1 MKIISDDFM
10 ISAVSKEQ
18 YPHGVLPEIAFVG
31 RSNVGKSSLIN
42 SMLNRKKL
50 VKTSST
56 PGKTQMIN
64 FFEINHTFVCA
75 DLPGYGFAKVPK
87 AVQKKWQS
95 LVEQYLMHREN
106 LRTVIFIVDIRR
118 KPTDLD
124 LHMQEWL
131 EQYEIDYILVAT
143 KADKLSQAEQSKQLK
158 QIRQAFLKDGKQE
171 MLAYSSK
178 NQRGRK
184 ELWKLLQ
191 KRIDDY
197 TIPLPKENG
206 ANLIQ
211 TGQDDPDEVPPPN
224 VTLDGEPPQEN

>member
-1 MKIISDDFM
+1 MKIISAEFM
-10 ISAVSKEQ
+10 ISAVSDQQ
-18 YPHGVLPEIAFVG
+18 YPRGVLSEIAFVG

-42 SMLNRKKL
+42 SLLNRKKL

-64 FFEINHTFVCA
+64 FFDINHEFVFA
-75 DLPGYGFAKVPK
+75 DLPGYGFAKVPR

-95 LVEQYLMHREN
+95 LVEQYLTKREN
-106 LRTVIFIVDIRR
+106 LRTVVLIVDIRR

-131 EQYEIDYILVAT
+131 EEYEVDYILVAT

-158 QIRQAFLKDGKQE
+158 KIRQAFLKDTGQE
-171 MLAYSSK
+171 MVAYSCK

-191 KRIDDY
+191 KRIE
-197 TIPLPKENG
+197 EN
-206 ANLIQ
+206 
-211 TGQDDPDEVPPPN
+211 
-224 VTLDGEPPQEN
+224 

>member
-1 MKIISDDFM
+1 MKIISAEFM
-10 ISAVSKEQ
+10 ISAVSDAQ
-18 YPHGVLPEIAFVG
+18 YPRGDLPEIAFVG

-50 VKTSST
+50 VKTSAT

-64 FFEINHTFVCA
+64 FFDVNHEFVCA

-87 AVQKKWQS
+87 AVQKKWQA
-95 LVEQYLMHREN
+95 LVEQYLTSREN
-106 LRTVIFIVDIRR
+106 LRTVILIVDIRR

-131 EQYEIDYILVAT
+131 EQYEVDYILVAT

-158 QIRQAFLKDGKQE
+158 QIRQAFLKDASQE
-171 MLAYSSK
+171 LIAYSSK

-191 KRIDDY
+191 KRIED
-197 TIPLPKENG
+197 N
-206 ANLIQ
+206 
-211 TGQDDPDEVPPPN
+211 
-224 VTLDGEPPQEN
+224 

>member
-1 MKIISDDFM
+1 MKIISAEFM
-10 ISAVSKEQ
+10 ISAVSDQQ
-18 YPHGVLPEIAFVG
+18 YPRGVLSEIAFVG

-42 SMLNRKKL
+42 SLLNRKKL

-64 FFEINHTFVCA
+64 FFDINHEFVFA
-75 DLPGYGFAKVPK
+75 DLPGYGFAKVPR

-95 LVEQYLMHREN
+95 LVEQYLTKREN
-106 LRTVIFIVDIRR
+106 LRTVVLIVDIRR

-131 EQYEIDYILVAT
+131 EEYEVDTILVAT

-158 QIRQAFLKDGKQE
+158 KIRQAFLKDTGQE
-171 MLAYSSK
+171 MVAYSCK

-191 KRIDDY
+191 KRIE
-197 TIPLPKENG
+197 EN
-206 ANLIQ
+206 
-211 TGQDDPDEVPPPN
+211 
-224 VTLDGEPPQEN
+224 

>member
-1 MKIISDDFM
+1 MKIISAEFM
-10 ISAVSKEQ
+10 ISAVSDKQ
-18 YPHGVLPEIAFVG
+18 YPQGALPEIAFVG

-42 SMLNRKKL
+42 SLLNRKKL
-50 VKTSST
+50 VKTSAT

-64 FFEINHTFVCA
+64 FFDINHELVFA

-87 AVQKKWQS
+87 AVQKKWQA
-95 LVEQYLMHREN
+95 LVEQYLTNREN
-106 LRTVIFIVDIRR
+106 LRAVILIIDIRR

-131 EQYEIDYILVAT
+131 EQSKVDYILVAT

-158 QIRQAFLKDGKQE
+158 QIRQAFLKDADQQ
-171 MLAYSSK
+171 LVAYSSK

-191 KRIDDY
+191 KQIE
-197 TIPLPKENG
+197 KN
-206 ANLIQ
+206 
-211 TGQDDPDEVPPPN
+211 
-224 VTLDGEPPQEN
+224 

>member
-1 MKIISDDFM
+1 MKIISADFI
-10 ISAVSKEQ
+10 ISAVSDEQ
-18 YPHGVLPEIAFVG
+18 YPRGGLPEIAFVG

-64 FFEINHTFVCA
+64 FFDVNHEFVCA

-87 AVQKKWQS
+87 SVQKKWQN
-95 LVEQYLMHREN
+95 LVEQYLTGREN

-131 EQYEIDYILVAT
+131 EQHEVDYILVAT

-158 QIRQAFLKDGKQE
+158 QIRQAFLKDAKQE
-171 MLAYSSK
+171 IVAYSSK

-191 KRIDDY
+191 KRIA
-197 TIPLPKENG
+197 E
-206 ANLIQ
+206 
-211 TGQDDPDEVPPPN
+211 
-224 VTLDGEPPQEN
+224 

>member
-1 MKIISDDFM
+1 MKIISADFM

-18 YPHGVLPEIAFVG
+18 YPRGVLPEIAFVG

-64 FFEINHTFVCA
+64 FFDINHTFVCA

-87 AVQKKWQS
+87 AVQKKWQG
-95 LVEQYLMHREN
+95 LVEQYLTSREN
-106 LRTVIFIVDIRR
+106 LLTVIFIVDIRR

-191 KRIDDY
+191 KRIEGH
-197 TIPLPKENG
+197 TIPRPKENG

-211 TGQDDPDEVPPPN
+211 PGQDDPD
-224 VTLDGEPPQEN
+224 GAPPQEI

>member
-1 MKIISDDFM
+1 
-10 ISAVSKEQ
+10 
-18 YPHGVLPEIAFVG
+18 
-31 RSNVGKSSLIN
+31 
-42 SMLNRKKL
+42 MLNRKKL

-64 FFEINHTFVCA
+64 FFEVNHEFVCA
-75 DLPGYGFAKVPK
+75 DLPGYGFAKVPR

-95 LVEQYLMHREN
+95 LVEQYLINRKN
-106 LRTVIFIVDIRR
+106 LRTVIFIIDIRR

-131 EQYEIDYILVAT
+131 EQYEVDYILVAT

-171 MLAYSSK
+171 MVAYSSK

-191 KRIDDY
+191 KRIEDS
-197 TIPLPKENG
+197 
-206 ANLIQ
+206 
-211 TGQDDPDEVPPPN
+211 
-224 VTLDGEPPQEN
+224 

>member
-1 MKIISDDFM
+1 MKIISANFI

-18 YPHGVLPEIAFVG
+18 YPHGILPEIAFVG

-64 FFEINHTFVCA
+64 FFDINRTFVCA

-87 AVQKKWQS
+87 AVQKKWQG
-95 LVEQYLMHREN
+95 LVEQYLIHREN
-106 LRTVIFIVDIRR
+106 LQTVIFIVDIRR

-171 MLAYSSK
+171 MVAYSSK

-197 TIPLPKENG
+197 TPRPKENG
-206 ANLIQ
+206 ADLTQ
-211 TGQDDPDEVPPPN
+211 PGQDDPNGAPPPSI
-224 VTLDGEPPQEN
+224 TLGGEPPQEI

>member
-1 MKIISDDFM
+1 MKIISAEFV
-10 ISAVSKEQ
+10 ISAVSDQQ
-18 YPHGVLPEIAFVG
+18 YPRGVLPEIAFVG

-42 SMLNRKKL
+42 SLLNRKKL
-50 VKTSST
+50 VKISAT

-64 FFEINHTFVCA
+64 FFDVNHEFVFA
-75 DLPGYGFAKVPK
+75 DLPGYGFAKVPR

-95 LVEQYLMHREN
+95 LVEQYLTKREH
-106 LRTVIFIVDIRR
+106 LRTVVLIVDIRR

-131 EQYEIDYILVAT
+131 EQYEVDTILVAT

-158 QIRQAFLKDGKQE
+158 QIRQAFLKNGKQE
-171 MLAYSSK
+171 MVAYSSK

-191 KRIDDY
+191 KRIE
-197 TIPLPKENG
+197 EN
-206 ANLIQ
+206 
-211 TGQDDPDEVPPPN
+211 
-224 VTLDGEPPQEN
+224 

>member
-1 MKIISDDFM
+1 MKIISAEFM
-10 ISAVSKEQ
+10 ISAVSDQQ
-18 YPHGVLPEIAFVG
+18 YPSGALPEIAFVG

-50 VKTSST
+50 VKTSAT

-64 FFEINHTFVCA
+64 FFDVNHEFICA

-95 LVEQYLMHREN
+95 LVEHYLINREN
-106 LRTVIFIVDIRR
+106 LRTVIFIIDIRR

-131 EQYEIDYILVAT
+131 EQYEVDYILVAT

-158 QIRQAFLKDGKQE
+158 QIRQAFLKDTKQE
-171 MLAYSSK
+171 LIAYSSK

-191 KRIDDY
+191 KRIE
-197 TIPLPKENG
+197 EN
-206 ANLIQ
+206 
-211 TGQDDPDEVPPPN
+211 
-224 VTLDGEPPQEN
+224 

>member
-1 MKIISDDFM
+1 MKIISAEFM
-10 ISAVSKEQ
+10 ISAVSDQQ
-18 YPHGVLPEIAFVG
+18 YPHGVLSEIAFVG

-42 SMLNRKKL
+42 SLLNRKKL
-50 VKTSST
+50 VKTSAT

-64 FFEINHTFVCA
+64 FFDVNHELVFA

-87 AVQKKWQS
+87 AVQRKWRS
-95 LVEQYLMHREN
+95 LVEQYLTNREN
-106 LRTVIFIVDIRR
+106 LRAVVLIVDIRR

-131 EQYEIDYILVAT
+131 EEYEVDYILVAT

-158 QIRQAFLKDGKQE
+158 QIRQAFLKDADKE
-171 MLAYSSK
+171 LVAYSSK

-191 KRIDDY
+191 KRIE
-197 TIPLPKENG
+197 EN
-206 ANLIQ
+206 
-211 TGQDDPDEVPPPN
+211 
-224 VTLDGEPPQEN
+224 